1 MSATTTA
8 DEVPPEARPLTEEEQ
23 KTFDEVKKLLGDKH
37 IDELM
42 LIQFVRGYAYEK
54 ENWVA
59 RAHEMVGK
67 ALEWREKNG
76 IDTICNRS
84 LDKRAEFK
92 KTWVTM
98 VTGEDPKGRLI
109 TVDRLGSI
117 KPSDLLDKFTVEEL
131 QLHHAQNQEY
141 ICKMKR
147 KANAKSG
154 HRMYKTVSIL
164 DLDGI
169 GMGHSSG
176 KFTGPARS
184 VMDIDQWFYPESLQK
199 MYVVNAPWVFK
210 ALWAIVRPWLHPIT
224 QSKIQVC
231 SSNFLDELAADGI
244 GKDKLPEC
252 LGGTATDHL
261 AEFETEWIQG
271 ELWKEEAAAA
281 PAADGKKKKKKK
293 KKAHKEGAGDD
304 ATATEEGTE
313 EEAK

>member
-1 MSATTTA
+1 MIFFFFFFFHTLKIFTT
-8 DEVPPEARPLTEEEQ
+8 
-23 KTFDEVKKLLGDKH
+23 EVKKLLGDKH

-42 LIQFVRGYAYEK
+42 LVQFVRGYAYEK

-59 RAHEMVGK
+59 RAHEMVVK

-98 VTGEDPKGRLI
+98 VTGEDPKGRLV

-141 ICKMKR
+141 VCKMKR

-169 GMGHSSG
+169 GMGHSSS

-261 AEFETEWIQG
+261 AEFETEWIKG
-271 ELWKEEAAAA
+271 ELWKHEEADAA

-293 KKAHKEGAGDD
+293 KKAHKDGAADD

-313 EEAK
+313 EEQK